1 MTKEQE
7 EEEIEAEI
15 LKEDSAESTDPLFWE
30 KLLRHHYEQHQED
43 TVKLLGKGKRTRK
56 PVNYNYNL
64 AELSSATMRQQ
75 TEILNSGGSQ
85 GDGNS
90 DSSDYSA
97 DEADDDSDGEDY
109 DDGQKKQ
116 KVNYGRGRDG
126 KERPVPPLLARV
138 GGNIEVLGFN
148 ARQRKAFLNAIMRY
162 GMPPPDAFNS
172 QWVARDLRC
181 KGDKEFKAYVAMFM
195 RHLCEPYQQ
204 DRDVFQDGVPREGMS
219 RQQILTRLGTMG
231 LIRRKIQEFESVNG
245 QWSMPEL
252 NPDYVPP
259 KVANKEQP
267 ESELERIAVD
277 GEDKMDTDASGKDKE
292 AAAKD
297 ETSIAEMLKPD
308 PACKSLFKHLW
319 LLFVFIGILLW
330 AGPK

>member
-109 DDGQKKQ
+109 DEGQKKQ

-252 NPDYVPP
+252 NPDHVPP
-259 KVANKEQP
+259 KVAKKEQP
-267 ESELERIAVD
+267 ESELEVIAVD

-292 AAAKD
+292 TAAAARD
-297 ETSIAEMLKPD
+297 ETSITEMLAETKPD
-308 PACKSLFKHLW
+308 TACESL
-319 LLFVFIGILLW
+319 
-330 AGPK
+330 